1 MKRSILIFCLALFF
15 SVASAQDYTYAFGI
29 RAGKFSSGITTKY
42 FFQTTNSTAIEANL
56 TFKKNFGTAM
66 VTLYLEKHYPL
77 RNSQLQIPVDIIL
90 GGGIHAAYY
99 KEGYYRIKDG
109 YKDQYYG
116 EGVTLGVDGKLG
128 LEHPFSFM
136 PFTIG
141 IEACPFLDLVNPG
154 PEILELAVNLR
165 YAFN

>member
-1 MKRSILIFCLALFF
+1 MKNFLLLFCLALFI
-15 SVASAQDYTYAFGI
+15 SAACGQDYTYAIGA
-29 RAGKFSSGITTKY
+29 RVGKFSSGITTKY
-42 FFQTTNSTAIEANL
+42 FFQTTNSTAIETNL
-56 TFKKNFGTAM
+56 TFKRNFGTAL

-77 RNSQLQIPVDIIL
+77 RNSQLQIPIDIIL
-90 GGGIHAAYY
+90 GGGVHAAYY

-109 YKDQYYG
+109 NKDQYYG